1 MENKK
6 LTEQQ
11 LKQIRDIQQ
20 RYQNATQE
28 LGSIEIQKLAL
39 EEKRSTVEEYL
50 SEAKYLEQ
58 TLAQEIEKEFGKGT
72 INLETGEFIPVPEGE
87 VTEG

>member
-11 LKQIRDIQQ
+11 LEQIRDIQQ
-20 RYQNATQE
+20 RYQSVAQE
-28 LGSIEIQKLAL
+28 LGNIEIQRLTL
-39 EEKRSTVEEYL
+39 EERRTAAQEYL
-50 SEAKYLEQ
+50 TETKNLEQ

>member
-72 INLETGEFIPVPEGE
+72 INLETGEFIPVPEE
-87 VTEG
+87 